1 MICGGVG
8 GVALWVAIF
17 PADVCKSRIQVQAVD
32 GKAAPTFLATITQI
46 FKNEGQ
52 VGVKVFFH
60 LCIIFV
66 LFVCSVFRCWFR
78 VSFQFFLLLG
88 GGEGD
93 TEDNSIFICHC
104 NMHFIS
110 LVIWT
115 LFNTLN
121 CVLLVVGEGWVG
133 GLLHQPVTSIVGFSC
148 FTERSAEIQF

>member
-60 LCIIFV
+60 LFIIFV
-66 LFVCSVFRCWFR
+66 LFVCSVFRCWFG
-78 VSFQFFLLLG
+78 VSFQFVSSSWWGGRGILRTTVFLFV
-88 GGEGD
+88 
-93 TEDNSIFICHC
+93 IAIC
-104 NMHFIS
+104 
-110 LVIWT
+110 
-115 LFNTLN
+115 
-121 CVLLVVGEGWVG
+121 
-133 GLLHQPVTSIVGFSC
+133 TSFL
-148 FTERSAEIQF
+148 